1 MNMLCMLWQEWEGPE
16 IACMM
21 GGAAMH
27 TCARLKDQLTQKKAN
42 NMLLGFF
49 ITLLL
54 PSILY
59 AADQVNLYLDLYK
72 EIS

>member
-1 MNMLCMLWQEWEGPE
+1 MV
-16 IACMM
+16 

-27 TCARLKDQLTQKKAN
+27 KCTRLKDQLTQKKAN
-42 NMLLGFF
+42 NMLLEFF
-49 ITLLL
+49 VTLLL

-72 EIS
+72 EIN